1 VKDLIEKG
9 NHQKNTF
16 LKNVLSVSDRFRPKP
31 GTKASQKKRCEQEF
45 RSFWEPGGYA
55 EKLAERLIRDNRE
68 LTEIMARG
76 LTGLIKLPT
85 IRLAVGYILH
95 SKYKQVA
102 DGAIPKESDACD
114 FRHAVIA
121 GAVGNIV
128 TNDNKLRNAIH
139 HI

>member
-1 VKDLIEKG
+1 
-9 NHQKNTF
+9 
-16 LKNVLSVSDRFRPKP
+16 
-31 GTKASQKKRCEQEF
+31 
-45 RSFWEPGGYA
+45 
-55 EKLAERLIRDNRE
+55 
-68 LTEIMARG
+68 MARG

-95 SKYKQVA
+95 SKYKQMA
-102 DGAIPKESDACD
+102 DGAIPKESDAYD